1 MTIVATNGCFDILH
15 AGHVQYLQE
24 AKSLGD
30 KLVVGLNSDKSV
42 KKLKGKARPF
52 NNQKNREIVLNAL
65 ECVDEVIIFDSI
77 NCSSFLE
84 QVKPDIYVKG
94 GDYKLNQLLKCEKG
108 ALENICKDIR
118 ILKRYDSLSTS
129 DIGSEVFKERHSN
142 YKNERSD
149 KDTN

>member
-52 NNQKNREIVLNAL
+52 NNQKNREIVLSAL

-94 GDYKLNQLLKCEKG
+94 GDYKLNL
-108 ALENICKDIR
+108 
-118 ILKRYDSLSTS
+118 SL
-129 DIGSEVFKERHSN
+129 IHI
-142 YKNERSD
+142 
-149 KDTN
+149 

>member
-52 NNQKNREIVLNAL
+52 NNQKNREIVLSAL
-65 ECVDEVIIFDSI
+65 ECVDDVIIFDSI
-77 NCSSFLE
+77 NCSTFLE

-94 GDYKLNQLLKCEKG
+94 GDYKLNQLPKCEKE
-108 ALENICKDIR
+108 ALAKFCKDIR

-142 YKNERSD
+142 YKIYESSD
-149 KDTN
+149 